1 MEYMNPT
8 SKYKVGIR
16 YGWIAGLVY
25 AVLLFC
31 RFRFFAS
38 DATTYFSF
46 TLASY
51 ILVLLIFLFSGI
63 ARKKEL
69 GGFAH
74 VREIFQSIFITI
86 LITELIY
93 VFFVLL
99 YMKFIDPG
107 FLNRFRDS
115 ALAEFQKMGLAKN
128 DLDMRMQGI
137 DSLADQVKPAG
148 LVKGF
153 GTAVVID
160 SIFGFMFAFILRKT
174 KPKSE
179 ETKL

>member
-1 MEYMNPT
+1 MNPT

-16 YGWIAGLVY
+16 YGWIAGLTYV
-25 AVLLFC
+25 VLLFC
-31 RFRFFAS
+31 RFRFFGS
-38 DATTYFSF
+38 DTTSYFSF

-51 ILVLLIFLFSGI
+51 ILILFIFFFAGI

-74 VREIFQSIFITI
+74 VREIFQSIFISI

-107 FLNRFRDS
+107 FMNQFRNS
-115 ALAEFQKMGLAKN
+115 ALAYFQKMGLAKS
-128 DLDMRMQGI
+128 DLDIRMQGI

-160 SIFGFMFAFILRKT
+160 SIFGFMFAFILRKS

>member
-1 MEYMNPT
+1 MEYMSPT

-25 AVLLFC
+25 AILLFC
-31 RFRFFAS
+31 RFRFFGS
-38 DATTYFSF
+38 DTTSYFSF

-51 ILVLLIFLFSGI
+51 VLILFIFLFAGI

-69 GGFAH
+69 GGFAQ
-74 VREIFQSIFITI
+74 VREIFQTIFISI
-86 LITELIY
+86 LIAELTY
-93 VFFVLL
+93 VFFVFL

-107 FLNRFRDS
+107 FMNHFRDS
-115 ALAEFQKMGLAKN
+115 ALAYFQKMGLAKS

-160 SIFGFMFAFILRKT
+160 SIFGFMFAFVLRKT

-179 ETKL
+179 

>member
-1 MEYMNPT
+1 M
-8 SKYKVGIR
+8 
-16 YGWIAGLVY
+16 
-25 AVLLFC
+25 
-31 RFRFFAS
+31 
-38 DATTYFSF
+38 
-46 TLASY
+46 LASY
-51 ILVLLIFLFSGI
+51 ILILFIFFFAGI

-74 VREIFQSIFITI
+74 VREIFQSIFISI

-93 VFFVLL
+93 AFFVLL

-107 FLNRFRDS
+107 FINHFRDS
-115 ALAEFQKMGLAKN
+115 ALAYFQKTGLAKN

-137 DSLADQVKPAG
+137 DSIAEQLKPAG

>member
-1 MEYMNPT
+1 MNPT

-38 DATTYFSF
+38 DATSYFSF

-51 ILVLLIFLFSGI
+51 ILILFIFLFTGI

-69 GGFAH
+69 GGYAH
-74 VREIFQSIFITI
+74 VREIFQSVFIAI
-86 LITELIY
+86 LITELMY

-107 FLNRFRDS
+107 FLNRFQDS
-115 ALAEFQKMGLAKN
+115 ALAEFQKM
-128 DLDMRMQGI
+128 
-137 DSLADQVKPAG
+137 V
-148 LVKGF
+148 
-153 GTAVVID
+153 T
-160 SIFGFMFAFILRKT
+160 
-174 KPKSE
+174 
-179 ETKL
+179 

>member
-1 MEYMNPT
+1 MEFMNPT
-8 SKYKVGIR
+8 SKYKTGIR
-16 YGWIAGLVY
+16 YGWIAGIVY

-38 DATTYFSF
+38 DASSYFSF

-51 ILVLLIFLFSGI
+51 ILILFVFFFTGI

-69 GGFAH
+69 GGFAQ
-74 VREIFQSIFITI
+74 VREIFQSIFISI

-93 VFFVLL
+93 VFFVFL

-107 FLNRFRDS
+107 FVNHFRES
-115 ALAEFQKMGLAKN
+115 ALADFQKTGLSKS

-137 DSLADQVKPAG
+137 DSLAEQLKPSG

-160 SIFGFMFAFILRKT
+160 SIFGFLFAFILKKS